1 MRIWSALTLIPVVLL
16 CSLPALA
23 GGPGAQD
30 SSRVSAR
37 YPMGPDDELTPGSF
51 CSTPSSY
58 RYAERI
64 AWCRRDVSTDVKR
77 AVMVTYDNQL
87 GFQVTLMNRQDFKID
102 HYIPLC
108 MGGSNKTDNLWPQHK
123 SVYAATDPIE
133 QRLCELVASGEM
145 RQAEAVG
152 LVRQAK
158 ADLDEARRLTARY
171 SRTR

>member
-16 CSLPALA
+16 WCLPALA
-23 GGPGAQD
+23 DGIGTQD
-30 SSRVSAR
+30 SSRITAR
-37 YPMGPDDELTPGSF
+37 YPMGPHDELTPGSF
-51 CSTPSSY
+51 CSSPASY
-58 RYAERI
+58 RYSERI
-64 AWCRRDVSTDVKR
+64 AWCRRDVSSDVKR
-77 AVMVTYDNQL
+77 TVMVTYDNHL
-87 GFQVTLMNRQDFKID
+87 GYQVTRMNRQDFKID

-145 RQAEAVG
+145 RQAQAVG

-158 ADLDEARRLTARY
+158 GDLDEARRLTARY